1 MHLFLSVCL
10 LSKWELSD
18 APGMKSTRLSFCSGP
33 TAVNSKSLF
42 VAAAAAAAAVAAFPR
57 GFYILYFC
65 FLLLIFIPS
74 LPPPS

>member
-42 VAAAAAAAAVAAFPR
+42 VAAAAAAAAVAVPR